1 MMVLNVN
8 LTVFEKVAEVL
19 VRIGET
25 SPVVSVCKVLVALI
39 KQVQQVA
46 HLADDLFT
54 LLRKL
59 IEIARSEL
67 AFF

>member
-1 MMVLNVN
+1 

-25 SPVVSVCKVLVALI
+25 SPVVSPVCKVLVALI

-67 AFF
+67 AFFLIL